1 MEIVAF
7 SIMLVIVVVAIV
19 RVTSGRQHN
28 EHGLQQREA
37 ARESNMILQD
47 LNRMA
52 EVDEIATP
60 AKVKDDNRIIHMG
73 REPD

>member
-7 SIMLVIVVVAIV
+7 SIMLVIIVVAIV
-19 RVTSGRQHN
+19 RVTSRRQHN
-28 EHGLQQREA
+28 EHGLEQREA

-47 LNRMA
+47 VNRMA
-52 EVDEIATP
+52 GVDEIARP
-60 AKVKDDNRIIHMG
+60 AKVKDENRIIHMG